1 MMIFCC
7 ILYHIFIFQSCT
19 VQTNF
24 NKSFGT
30 LQLLLIFQHKICWLL
45 FAKQWEKSPFVT
57 LRCNRMYSGRTAN
70 EDNVIISSHRW
81 NGTQEAV
88 IDCNEGVIK
97 RFNCNVSF
105 SMMIDRKRLDKGLK
119 ESTWIVSIIYFD
131 HSIRIL
137 CHVVFVWLKNVICNN
152 VFQDL

>member
-1 MMIFCC
+1 
-7 ILYHIFIFQSCT
+7 
-19 VQTNF
+19 
-24 NKSFGT
+24 
-30 LQLLLIFQHKICWLL
+30 
-45 FAKQWEKSPFVT
+45 
-57 LRCNRMYSGRTAN
+57 MYSGRTAY

-97 RFNCNVSF
+97 CFNCNVS
-105 SMMIDRKRLDKGLK
+105 SIMIDRKRLDKGLK
-119 ESTWIVSIIYFD
+119 ESTCMVSIIHFD

-137 CHVVFVWLKNVICNN
+137 YHVVFVWLKYVTCNN